1 MLVWKCIA
9 STMLLGRM
17 MLPEGHWVL
26 AAPVCWL
33 AGTFGAGLD
42 LSLKMQHP
50 SLLGGNKQKALGEEE
65 DHLHPWT
72 LPGASMKM
80 QLNNS
85 SLFPAAPFLRERD
98 CGKGGGAWWRADWW
112 TFSASLPLC
121 WLRMPNSLQ
130 QSFLAWFWRDF
141 PPPLL

>member
-1 MLVWKCIA
+1 MFVWKCIA

-33 AGTFGAGLD
+33 AGTFGAGLG

-50 SLLGGNKQKALGEEE
+50 SLPGGNKQKALGEEE
-65 DHLHPWT
+65 DRLHPWT
-72 LPGASMKM
+72 LPGARMKM

-98 CGKGGGAWWRADWW
+98 CGKGGGAWRRAEDR
-112 TFSASLPLC
+112 L
-121 WLRMPNSLQ
+121 M
-130 QSFLAWFWRDF
+130 DF
-141 PPPLL
+141 QC